1 MGKIGFLYPGQGS
14 QKVGMGKEL
23 ARANP
28 VLFKRYI
35 MQSDRIT
42 GELVSRF
49 CLLGPLEALSQTQIA
64 QPALFTYSL
73 ALTEYARQLDLVP
86 DIVAGHSLGEYT
98 AAVAAG
104 AISFHEG
111 LELVCARGR
120 LMKEQQDERPGA
132 MAAIVGLSKEEL
144 ETLCREISR
153 RDLVAVT
160 NWNAPRQLVV
170 SGTETGIQRLID
182 LLQLRKG
189 ITVLKLPVKGA
200 FHSPLMIGVRD
211 AMCELTEKLTW
222 NEPGIPLIA
231 NVSGAALTSQTE
243 IHQELIEQIT
253 SPVQWVLCVEKL
265 LEEGCDTL
273 IELGSGQV
281 LTKLVRQIAPQIT
294 AVAIDT
300 PEKLDNFVQQRRAAT
315 TVASG
320 RVA

>member
-23 ARANP
+23 ARSNP
-28 VLFKRYI
+28 ALFKRYI
-35 MQSDRIT
+35 MQSDRIA

-49 CLLGPLEALSQTQIA
+49 CLLGPMEALSQTQIA

-73 ALTEYARQLDLVP
+73 ALTEYAKQLDLVP

-120 LMKEQQDERPGA
+120 LMKEQQDERPGG

-144 ETLCREISR
+144 ETLCHEISR

-160 NWNAPRQLVV
+160 NWNAHRQLVV
-170 SGTETGIQRLID
+170 SGTEIGIQRLTD
-182 LLQLRKG
+182 PLQLRKG

-200 FHSPLMIGVRD
+200 FHSPLMIGVKD
-211 AMCELTEKLTW
+211 AMCELMEKLTW
-222 NEPGIPLIA
+222 SEPGIPLIA

-243 IHQELIEQIT
+243 IHQELMEQIT

-265 LEEGCDTL
+265 VEEGCDTL

-300 PEKLDNFVQQRRAAT
+300 PEKLDNFVQKRRVAAT
-315 TVASG
+315 VTSG

>member
-1 MGKIGFLYPGQGS
+1 
-14 QKVGMGKEL
+14 
-23 ARANP
+23 
-28 VLFKRYI
+28 
-35 MQSDRIT
+35 MQSDRIA

-49 CLLGPLEALSQTQIA
+49 CLLGPMEALSQTQIA

-73 ALTEYARQLDLVP
+73 ALTEYAKQLDLVP

-120 LMKEQQDERPGA
+120 LMKEQQDERPGG

-144 ETLCREISR
+144 ETLCHEISR

-170 SGTETGIQRLID
+170 SGTETGIQRLAD

-200 FHSPLMIGVRD
+200 FHSPLMIGVKD
-211 AMCELTEKLTW
+211 AMCELMEKLTW
-222 NEPGIPLIA
+222 SEPGIPLIA

-243 IHQELIEQIT
+243 IHQELMEQIT

-265 LEEGCDTL
+265 VEEGCDTL

-300 PEKLDNFVQQRRAAT
+300 PEKLDNFVQKRRVAAT
-315 TVASG
+315 VTSG